1 MTVASV
7 TMDGHA
13 SNVSMCNQL
22 GCRLKAYSPISS
34 TTGQINWTYIV
45 NLNDVQAKEGL
56 HAANTITDKHVN
68 FDSQKMK
75 VSVAAQTLSRSV
87 TEAQRT
93 LRDLGY
99 SQFQHCEATAEFIEF
114 LEVSYWQC
122 GIITPTVC
130 HMYLSVVGF
139 IINIDTLM
147 MMIPELLQCQRYIC
161 TYRFSQDHLEL
172 LFNSIRASD
181 ATTLSRAS
189 KEYRT
194 EIDMLLH
201 DVSLHTEQDR
211 ENVTKDMM
219 DKGRRILQENLET
232 FVHTGLCPNKC
243 GLLYQRVIN
252 CYTCASEIR
261 TCPSPPDRSTCG
273 ERHLEAEEGSSA
285 VLDCSFPWHN
295 LVEGDKVYQFSRY
308 SNPAGKFMVFSA
320 TSSSSVV
327 LNNINLDEQGV
338 YQCRLLD
345 SKNKV
350 LTSLKYRLTVKPS
363 APTTP
368 VPTLPPDDSGSLP
381 PELPKDLLAAFVA
394 AVIVL
399 GLAGCCGLAVA
410 FGLAL
415 RRERREEIVMA
426 EEGTL
431 PD

>member
-1 MTVASV
+1 MLISVVVMAPTVLVWLCLFQCLLPIAHTCLQCDPLVQLMHNNFLKAFSNASV
-7 TMDGHA
+7 DDDEIMRYL
-13 SNVSMCNQL
+13 N
-22 GCRLKAYSPISS
+22 YSFAKSS
-34 TTGQINWTYIV
+34 
-45 NLNDVQAKEGL
+45 
-56 HAANTITDKHVN
+56 
-68 FDSQKMK
+68 
-75 VSVAAQTLSRSV
+75 R
-87 TEAQRT
+87 
-93 LRDLGY
+93 Y
-99 SQFQHCEATAEFIEF
+99 SYGVI
-114 LEVSYWQC
+114 
-122 GIITPTVC
+122 
-130 HMYLSVVGF
+130 
-139 IINIDTLM
+139 
-147 MMIPELLQCQRYIC
+147 
-161 TYRFSQDHLEL
+161 
-172 LFNSIRASD
+172 D

-194 EIDMLLH
+194 EIDVLLH

-368 VPTLPPDDSGSLP
+368 VPTPPTLPPDDSGSLP